1 MRVRFRSRL
10 VALDTKGSNGAHGG
24 SRERIVTVGRFA
36 SLGAISCTW
45 PTPALLLTTVAKAN
59 RVLLHVRR
67 VGSLRRTGSLRT
79 AVSVAGK
86 RIFEGRD
93 KELERASQVQERR
106 CKSRHAVTLRGGLFK
121 LHHGGL
127 DVLTPRTFEVPQNV
141 SRLLCFNA
149 R

>member
-1 MRVRFRSRL
+1 MLSSQKRV
-10 VALDTKGSNGAHGG
+10 TT
-24 SRERIVTVGRFA
+24 RERPLVNVAVLVRA
-36 SLGAISCTW
+36 CAERQWAIS
-45 PTPALLLTTVAKAN
+45 VVVSN
-59 RVLLHVRR
+59 S